1 MEIIMNLNKVTQEFR
16 VIIAGECFYYEDDL
30 FMKIDVDQAFNFE
43 TNSINRFDEY
53 DCVEWVK
60 AKLIVG

>member
-30 FMKIDVDQAFNFE
+30 FMKISNSQAFNFE
-43 TNSINRFDEY
+43 TNSVEIFAEY
-53 DCVEWVK
+53 DLVQWVK
-60 AKLIVG
+60 TKLIVG